1 MELLAH
7 IQRLKQNVK
16 QIPELIS
23 GVRADMQNISWKF
36 WIKTFIVLPFDHC
49 DYVRKCNHFHQ
60 YIRKCNHFHLYVRKC
75 DHFHLYVRKCN
86 HFHLYYLPFYNQD
99 FFKFTILKFVLKGI
113 IYTVFNRVAKWFFLK
128 ISNVTFELLTLHKKW
143 SFPLRI
149 SSVNVTKST
158 DSCGFGHI
166 YWRNPSCK
174 TSFFCAVWHAIASSS
189 HLHALCQIYKNLEY
203 KCLAP
208 SSLFW
213 CKSLILGEN
222 GNSNY
227 KNCDTGKPACICT
240 YKSADYWNPNKPA
253 RGNIVLIK
261 QAFPVVPTIAL

>member
-1 MELLAH
+1 
-7 IQRLKQNVK
+7 
-16 QIPELIS
+16 
-23 GVRADMQNISWKF
+23 MQNISWKF

-75 DHFHLYVRKCN
+75 NHFHLYVRKCN

-174 TSFFCAVWHAIASSS
+174 TSFFCAVTCHCFKFPFACLVSDLQKSWIQMLSSF
-189 HLHALCQIYKNLEY
+189 II
-203 KCLAP
+203 
-208 SSLFW
+208 
-213 CKSLILGEN
+213 ILMQVTY
-222 GNSNY
+222 SR
-227 KNCDTGKPACICT
+227 GK
-240 YKSADYWNPNKPA
+240 W
-253 RGNIVLIK
+253 
-261 QAFPVVPTIAL
+261 

>member
-1 MELLAH
+1 MKVL
-7 IQRLKQNVK
+7 N
-16 QIPELIS
+16 
-23 GVRADMQNISWKF
+23 
-36 WIKTFIVLPFDHC
+36 KTSIVLPFDHC
-49 DYVRKCNHFHQ
+49 VYVRKCNHFHQ
-60 YIRKCNHFHLYVRKC
+60 YIRKCNHFYLYVQKC
-75 DHFHLYVRKCN
+75 NHFHLYVRKCN

-113 IYTVFNRVAKWFFLK
+113 IHTVFNRVAKWFFLK
-128 ISNVTFELLTLHKKW
+128 ISNPKFGLLTLHKKW

-149 SSVNVTKST
+149 SSVNVIESAGI
-158 DSCGFGHI
+158 CE
-166 YWRNPSCK
+166 

-189 HLHALCQIYKNLEY
+189 HLHALCQICKNLEY

>member
-1 MELLAH
+1 MKVL
-7 IQRLKQNVK
+7 N
-16 QIPELIS
+16 
-23 GVRADMQNISWKF
+23 
-36 WIKTFIVLPFDHC
+36 KTSIVLPFDHC
-49 DYVRKCNHFHQ
+49 VYVRKCNHFHQ
-60 YIRKCNHFHLYVRKC
+60 YIRKCNHFYLYVQKC
-75 DHFHLYVRKCN
+75 NHFHLYVRKCN

-113 IYTVFNRVAKWFFLK
+113 IHTVFNRVAKWFFLK
-128 ISNVTFELLTLHKKW
+128 ISNAKFGLLTLHKKW

-149 SSVNVTKST
+149 SSVNVIESAGI
-158 DSCGFGHI
+158 CE
-166 YWRNPSCK
+166 

-189 HLHALCQIYKNLEY
+189 HLHALCQICKNLEY